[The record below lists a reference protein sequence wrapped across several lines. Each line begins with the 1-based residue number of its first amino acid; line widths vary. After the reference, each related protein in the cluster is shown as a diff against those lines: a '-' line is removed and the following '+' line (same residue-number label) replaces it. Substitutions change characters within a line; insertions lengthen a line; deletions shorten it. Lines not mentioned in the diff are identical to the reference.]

1 MAQNS
6 YMHGIKH
13 FVLHYI
19 HGTSWH
25 EQNCMATNKN
35 TLKIYPRK
43 KVKALGAALH
53 SYNNNV

>member
-1 MAQNS
+1 
-6 YMHGIKH
+6 MHGIKH